1 MCRTISMIHSNFN
14 LGWNGRLTRLL
25 WICKTERGS
34 HDTALRNHLHIGTE
48 DAVCYASQRE

>member
-1 MCRTISMIHSNFN
+1 MIRFIRSNFN

-25 WICKTERGS
+25 WICKTERG
-34 HDTALRNHLHIGTE
+34 TATRNHLHIGTE